1 MGAQF
6 PCTRWIDCAWIAHT
20 HWVERIHGLHTSNW
34 DKRMTFRKNTL
45 LAVCSVA
52 LMICIACAPAEQET
66 AVEADAGVAEG
77 GAEGTAA
84 SPSEVDPSSP
94 NARYYTP
101 DGLEAA
107 MSAFE
112 EDDRETWQHS
122 AEILAALALEP
133 GMTVADVGAGT
144 GYFTRQIAP
153 MIEPGGVVLAV
164 DIIPEF
170 LEDLERRVQE
180 AGLTNIE
187 TVLSRPDDPMLPPDS
202 VDLIFISD
210 TYHHFDQPVAMLEGM
225 RDALRAGGRMAIVD
239 WERMPNP
246 IFERDGLDWESHIS
260 VGSEDVIAQA
270 TQHGFRLL
278 KQHDFLEWQYFLVFE
293 RR

>member
-1 MGAQF
+1 MSCRLDALVMCGCVA
-6 PCTRWIDCAWIAHT
+6 
-20 HWVERIHGLHTSNW
+20 
-34 DKRMTFRKNTL
+34 
-45 LAVCSVA
+45 LAV
-52 LMICIACAPAEQET
+52 CIACAPAARESSAEPET
-66 AVEADAGVAEG
+66 EV
-77 GAEGTAA
+77 AA
-84 SPSEVDPSSP
+84 SEAGAGSESPVPVDPSSP

-101 DGLEAA
+101 DGRAAA

-122 AEILAALALEP
+122 DEILAALALEP

-170 LEDLERRVQE
+170 LEDLERRVGE
-180 AGLTNIE
+180 MGIANVE
-187 TVLSRPDDPMLPPDS
+187 TVLSRPDDPMLPEDS

-210 TYHHFDQPVAMLEGM
+210 TYHHFDQPAPMLAGM
-225 RDALRAGGRMAIVD
+225 RAALRPGGRMAIVD
-239 WERMPNP
+239 WERKPNP
-246 IFERDGLDWESHIS
+246 IFERDGLDWETHIK
-260 VGSEDVIAQA
+260 VGSADVIEQA
-270 TQHGFRLL
+270 TQAGFRLL
-278 KQHDFLEWQYFLVFE
+278 EQHDLLEWQYFLVFE

>member
-1 MGAQF
+1 M
-6 PCTRWIDCAWIAHT
+6 
-20 HWVERIHGLHTSNW
+20 
-34 DKRMTFRKNTL
+34 
-45 LAVCSVA
+45 VC
-52 LMICIACAPAEQET
+52 LACAPAEQQSSGEPDAET
-66 AVEADAGVAEG
+66 AATDPG
-77 GAEGTAA
+77 AA
-84 SPSEVDPSSP
+84 SASSVPVDPSSP

-101 DGLEAA
+101 DGRVAA

-122 AEILAALALEP
+122 DEILAALALEP

-170 LEDLERRVQE
+170 LEDLERRVGE
-180 AGLTNIE
+180 MGITNVE
-187 TVLSRPDDPMLPPDS
+187 TIRSSPDDPMLPADS

-210 TYHHFDQPVAMLEGM
+210 TYHHFDQPVPMLAGM
-225 RDALRAGGRMAIVD
+225 RAALRPGGRMAIVD

-246 IFERDGLDWESHIS
+246 IFERDGLDWEAHIK
-260 VGSEDVIAQA
+260 VGSEDVIEQA
-270 TQHGFRLL
+270 TENGFRLL
-278 KQHDFLEWQYFLVFE
+278 EQHDFLEWQYFLVFE